1 MNTEL
6 HFSKAEFI
14 LGSHQMK
21 PCINITF
28 MIAKSHILTCKMR
41 ESSLSINVF
50 INKLIHW
57 LFWLKNT
64 IQKRTLPSKN
74 ITIWRDF
81 IILLEE
87 NPPATASALLFFL
100 CVCFFLSITCILC
113 FLCAS
118 SRFFFYYDNLFVWK
132 LYYST
137 NCKIHVYFQLLWKYN
152 L

>member
-74 ITIWRDF
+74 V
-81 IILLEE
+81 
-87 NPPATASALLFFL
+87 LLFGEVL
-100 CVCFFLSITCILC
+100 
-113 FLCAS
+113 
-118 SRFFFYYDNLFVWK
+118 
-132 LYYST
+132 
-137 NCKIHVYFQLLWKYN
+137 
-152 L
+152 